1 MIVSSPGSPSSSSD
15 SQSGAESV
23 KHCLPSR
30 VSSPAIRA
38 SPSSQAALRSSSSV
52 TMSSP
57 GIRQSPS
64 VTINSPGIRHSP
76 SITGGT
82 SVGSPGPRNSPSI
95 SSLSRASPSLMGQVA
110 RSCSPAMQASSAG
123 LNVTMGSTTPSFS
136 SMTGMPINI
145 STSSTSGFSWT
156 FSQPSSYTQPTTY
169 PSTNPFLTGA
179 YMSYTPG
186 ESSSNYLD
194 KFNTIGTS
202 KEVKSFFESYT
213 SDNPKYQTLNSKST
227 GYDSSTMYGGTE
239 NRSELMSAKYSE
251 KSGYLSSAYPS
262 ESKYSPSRSN
272 GYDMSPNPTQSSSST
287 SGLLNVEDTPT
298 PTSSIE
304 TEDSHPR
311 EVGEKDVEGD
321 VEQSD

>member
-30 VSSPAIRA
+30 VSSPAVRA
-38 SPSSQAALRSSSSV
+38 SPSSQLILRPSPSV
-52 TMSSP
+52 SASSP

-64 VTINSPGIRHSP
+64 VTISSPGIRHSP
-76 SITGGT
+76 SVTGGI
-82 SVGSPGPRNSPSI
+82 SVGSPVTRNSPSV

-110 RSCSPAMQASSAG
+110 RSSSPAMQASSAG
-123 LNVTMGSTTPSFS
+123 LNVTMGPTTPSFS
-136 SMTGMPINI
+136 TLTGMQTGI
-145 STSSTSGFSWT
+145 STNTSSGFSWT
-156 FSQPSSYTQPTTY
+156 FSQPSTYTQPTTY
-169 PSTNPFLTGA
+169 ASTNPFLTGA

-186 ESSSNYLD
+186 ESSTSYSD

-213 SDNPKYQTLNSKST
+213 TDNTKYQTLNSKSSS
-227 GYDSSTMYGGTE
+227 YDPSMIYTSSE
-239 NRSELMSAKYSE
+239 NRSEGMNKKYSQE
-251 KSGYLSSAYPS
+251 SSYLSTNYPPENKYAS
-262 ESKYSPSRSN
+262 SKNN
-272 GYDMSPNPTQSSSST
+272 GYDGSTAHSSNSAT
-287 SGLLNVEDTPT
+287 GLLNVEETPT

-304 TEDSHPR
+304 TEDSHTR